1 MKKIEIDISNCYGIT
16 KLNTTFNLVNEKDH
30 KNSRIISI
38 YAPNGTMKTSLT
50 KCFKDWQDKKESK
63 DPRTDTIGTKS
74 ISIDDNELNNDDEI
88 SNKIHVI
95 QSYIQN
101 YKSNDNNIQKLLLN
115 TDLQQELTKA
125 TEELEEA
132 KNNLSNT
139 LNEFLRKKDII
150 NKKDNFL
157 NTVITFLKY
166 LNPDSNPQNNN
177 SKTDYDILINLKDIL
192 NSYKQD
198 SSINKYKEL
207 KYLTIFDEKVKNFI
221 ESNKENLDKYLNK
234 YNDLIKE
241 SNWFDGI
248 MDHNN
253 FEDIKNSLTNNNF
266 FKRAGNKIIVNDS
279 KNQSIKEMDEE
290 ELKKIINEE
299 MKKITEDK
307 DLNKIW
313 DKINKKLDA
322 NPNTRSFYKFIKENP
337 WLITD
342 LQDLTTLQK
351 KIITAYFLQIEDSY
365 NNYIQIYNSTKDNIK
380 NIETQA
386 KDKTNKTKW
395 QEVIEIF
402 NNRFFYLPYEV
413 SIGNTIDSILG
424 RGTPKIVT
432 KFKNSD
438 KQVDNENQNTLSE
451 GEKRT
456 LYLLHVIFDLEQ
468 LKTTTTDKILIIDDI
483 VDSFDYK
490 NKHAILEYINDTM
503 NNQNIYLII
512 LTHSFDLYRS
522 IANIFQLTI
531 NYISNKTETETKII
545 EITENTK
552 KETKDKTSINPIK
565 YWLELKNHKDFICS
579 IPLIRNLL
587 DYNKC
592 DNSLQKTL
600 NKVVH
605 YPLRDS
611 QNNNT
616 HNENHIDLSYLYTDI
631 KTYLNLSSQHTIDGL
646 DLNLNS
652 NQTFYDLVTKTATNI
667 ASKPESKQIINFNT
681 NLQDKIIIS
690 IALRLLLEKKIIEK
704 YNNDNKIS
712 NFFKQSQK
720 LDDSFNHNRTRK
732 LINKL
737 KKDYTVDDKIKG
749 LIDIV
754 NMISTNNIHINS
766 FIYEPLID
774 INIEDLIN
782 RYTELENTDLS
793 NLTSK

>member
-1 MKKIEIDISNCYGIT
+1 MEKIKIDISNCYGIT
-16 KLNTTFNLVNEKDH
+16 KLNTTFNLGYEKDH

-63 DPRTDTIGTKS
+63 DLRTDTIGTKS
-74 ISIDDNELNNDDEI
+74 ISIDDNKLNNDDEI
-88 SNKIHVI
+88 SDKIHVI

-125 TEELEEA
+125 TEELEKA
-132 KNNLSNT
+132 KNNLSIT
-139 LNEFLRKKDII
+139 LNNSLKI

-157 NTVITFLKY
+157 NTVIKFVKSLDS
-166 LNPDSNPQNNN
+166 DSNPQNNN

-192 NSYKQD
+192 NYYKQD
-198 SSINKYKEL
+198 NLINKYKEL
-207 KYLTIFDEKVKNFI
+207 KYLTIFDEKVKKFI
-221 ESNKENLDKYLNK
+221 EINKENLDKYLNK

-248 MDHNN
+248 MDHKN

-266 FKRAGNKIIVNDS
+266 FNRKDNKIIVSDS
-279 KNQSIKEMDEE
+279 KNQSIKEMDEQ
-290 ELKKIINEE
+290 ELKQIINEE

-307 DLNKIW
+307 DLNNIW
-313 DKINKKLDA
+313 DKINKAFDA
-322 NPNTRSFYKFIKENP
+322 NLSTRDFYGFIKQNP
-337 WLITD
+337 WLIPD

-351 KIITAYFLQIEDSY
+351 KIITSYFLQIEDSY
-365 NNYIQIYNSTKDNIK
+365 NDYIEIYNSTKDNIN

-386 KDKTNKTKW
+386 KDETNKTKW
-395 QEVIEIF
+395 QEVIKIF
-402 NNRFFYLPYEV
+402 NNRFFYLPYAVE
-413 SIGNTIDSILG
+413 IDNTIDSILG
-424 RGTPKIVT
+424 RGTPKIIT

-438 KQVDNENQNTLSE
+438 KEVDNDNQNTLSE

-545 EITENTK
+545 KITENTK
-552 KETKDKTSINPIK
+552 NKTSINPIK

-587 DYNKC
+587 DYKKG
-592 DNSLQKTL
+592 DNSLKQTL

-616 HNENHIDLSYLYTDI
+616 NNENHIALSVLYTDI
-631 KTYLNLSSQHTIDGL
+631 TTYLNLSPQHTIDGL
-646 DLNLNS
+646 DLKS
-652 NQTFYDLVTKTATNI
+652 NKTFYDLVIKTADIILTPDNLI
-667 ASKPESKQIINFNT
+667 QESESTYFNT

-690 IALRLLLEKKIIEK
+690 IAIRLLLEKKIIEK

-712 NFFKQSQK
+712 NFV
-720 LDDSFNHNRTRK
+720 NHNRTRR

-737 KKDYTVDDKIKG
+737 KTDYTVDDKIKG

-754 NMISTNNIHINS
+754 NMISSNNIHINS

>member
-1 MKKIEIDISNCYGIT
+1 MEKIKIDISNCYGIT
-16 KLNTTFNLVNEKDH
+16 KLNTTFNLGYEKDH

-63 DPRTDTIGTKS
+63 DLRTDTIGTKS
-74 ISIDDNELNNDDEI
+74 ISIDDNKLNNDDEI
-88 SNKIHVI
+88 SDKIHVI

-125 TEELEEA
+125 TEELEKA
-132 KNNLSNT
+132 KNNLSIT
-139 LNEFLRKKDII
+139 LNNSLKI

-157 NTVITFLKY
+157 NTVIKFVKSLDS
-166 LNPDSNPQNNN
+166 DSNPQNNN
-177 SKTDYDILINLKDIL
+177 SKTDYDNLINLKDIL
-192 NSYKQD
+192 NYYKQD
-198 SSINKYKEL
+198 NLINKYKEL
-207 KYLTIFDEKVKNFI
+207 KYLTIFDEKVKKFI
-221 ESNKENLDKYLNK
+221 EINKENLDKYLNK

-248 MDHNN
+248 MDHKN

-266 FKRAGNKIIVNDS
+266 FNRKDNKIIVSDS
-279 KNQSIKEMDEE
+279 KNQSIKEMDEQ
-290 ELKKIINEE
+290 ELKQIINEE

-307 DLNKIW
+307 DLNNIW
-313 DKINKKLDA
+313 DKINKAFDA
-322 NPNTRSFYKFIKENP
+322 NLSTRDFYGFIKQNP
-337 WLITD
+337 WLIPD

-351 KIITAYFLQIEDSY
+351 KIITSYFLQIEDSY
-365 NNYIQIYNSTKDNIK
+365 NDYIEIYNSTKDNIN

-386 KDKTNKTKW
+386 KDETNKTKW
-395 QEVIEIF
+395 QEVIKIF
-402 NNRFFYLPYEV
+402 NNRFFYLPYAVE
-413 SIGNTIDSILG
+413 IDNTIDSILG
-424 RGTPKIVT
+424 RGTPKIIT

-438 KQVDNENQNTLSE
+438 KEVDNDNQNTLSE

-545 EITENTK
+545 KITENTK
-552 KETKDKTSINPIK
+552 KDTKDKTSINPIK

-587 DYNKC
+587 DYTENK
-592 DNSLQKTL
+592 L
-600 NKVVH
+600 NIKLTDYLH
-605 YPLRDS
+605 YPLDS
-611 QNNNT
+611 KHKDLNT
-616 HNENHIDLSYLYTDI
+616 LFQSVNG
-631 KTYLNLSSQHTIDGL
+631 YLNLSPQHTIDGL
-646 DLNLNS
+646 DLKS
-652 NQTFYDLVTKTATNI
+652 NKTFYDLVIKTADIILTPDNLI
-667 ASKPESKQIINFNT
+667 QESESTYFNT

-690 IALRLLLEKKIIEK
+690 IAIRLLLEKKIIEK

-712 NFFKQSQK
+712 NFV
-720 LDDSFNHNRTRK
+720 NHNRTRR

-737 KKDYTVDDKIKG
+737 KTDYTVDDKIKG

-754 NMISTNNIHINS
+754 NMISSNNIHINS

>member
-1 MKKIEIDISNCYGIT
+1 MLPMEQWKHPLQSVLKIGKI
-16 KLNTTFNLVNEKDH
+16 K
-30 KNSRIISI
+30 R
-38 YAPNGTMKTSLT
+38 
-50 KCFKDWQDKKESK
+50 ESK
-63 DPRTDTIGTKS
+63 DLRTDTIGTKS
-74 ISIDDNELNNDDEI
+74 ISIDDNKLNNDDEI
-88 SNKIHVI
+88 SDKIHVI

-125 TEELEEA
+125 TEELEKA
-132 KNNLSNT
+132 KNNLSIT
-139 LNEFLRKKDII
+139 LNNSLKI

-157 NTVITFLKY
+157 NTVIKFVKSLDS
-166 LNPDSNPQNNN
+166 DSNPQNNN

-192 NSYKQD
+192 NYYKQD
-198 SSINKYKEL
+198 NLINKYKEL
-207 KYLTIFDEKVKNFI
+207 KYLTIFDEKVKKFI
-221 ESNKENLDKYLNK
+221 EINKENLDKYLNK

-248 MDHNN
+248 MDHKN

-266 FKRAGNKIIVNDS
+266 FNRKDNKIIVSDS
-279 KNQSIKEMDEE
+279 KNQSIKEMDEQ
-290 ELKKIINEE
+290 ELKQIINEE

-307 DLNKIW
+307 DLNNIW
-313 DKINKKLDA
+313 DKINKAFDA
-322 NPNTRSFYKFIKENP
+322 NLSTRDFYGFIKQNP
-337 WLITD
+337 WLIPD

-351 KIITAYFLQIEDSY
+351 KIITSYFLQIEDSY
-365 NNYIQIYNSTKDNIK
+365 NDYIEIYNSTKDNIN

-386 KDKTNKTKW
+386 KDETNKTKW
-395 QEVIEIF
+395 QEVIKIF
-402 NNRFFYLPYEV
+402 NNRFFYLPYAVE
-413 SIGNTIDSILG
+413 IDNTIDSILG
-424 RGTPKIVT
+424 RGTPKIIT

-438 KQVDNENQNTLSE
+438 KEVDNDNQNTLSE

-545 EITENTK
+545 KITENTK
-552 KETKDKTSINPIK
+552 KDTKTSINPIK

-587 DYNKC
+587 DYTENK
-592 DNSLQKTL
+592 L
-600 NKVVH
+600 NIKLTDYLH
-605 YPLRDS
+605 YPLDS
-611 QNNNT
+611 KHKDLNT
-616 HNENHIDLSYLYTDI
+616 LFQSVNG
-631 KTYLNLSSQHTIDGL
+631 YLNLSPQHTIDGL
-646 DLNLNS
+646 DLKS
-652 NQTFYDLVTKTATNI
+652 NKTFYDLVIKTADIILTPDNLI
-667 ASKPESKQIINFNT
+667 QESESTYFNT

-690 IALRLLLEKKIIEK
+690 IAIRLLLEKKIIEK

-712 NFFKQSQK
+712 NFV
-720 LDDSFNHNRTRK
+720 NHNKTRR

-737 KKDYTVDDKIKG
+737 KTDYTVDDKIKG

-754 NMISTNNIHINS
+754 NMISSNNIHINS

>member
-1 MKKIEIDISNCYGIT
+1 LEKIKIDISNCYGIT
-16 KLNTTFNLVNEKDH
+16 KLNTTFNLGYEKDH
-30 KNSRIISI
+30 KHSRIISI

-63 DPRTDTIGTKS
+63 DLRTDTIGTKS
-74 ISIDDNELNNDDEI
+74 ISIDDNKLNNDDEI
-88 SNKIHVI
+88 SDKIHVI

-125 TEELEEA
+125 TEELEKA
-132 KNNLSNT
+132 KNNLSIT
-139 LNEFLRKKDII
+139 LNNSLKI

-157 NTVITFLKY
+157 NTVIKFVKSLDS
-166 LNPDSNPQNNN
+166 DSNPQNNN

-192 NSYKQD
+192 NYYKQD
-198 SSINKYKEL
+198 NLINKYKEL
-207 KYLTIFDEKVKNFI
+207 KYLTIFDEKVKKFI
-221 ESNKENLDKYLNK
+221 EINKENLDKYLNK

-248 MDHNN
+248 MDHKN

-266 FKRAGNKIIVNDS
+266 FNRKDNKIIVSDS
-279 KNQSIKEMDEE
+279 KNQSIKEMDEQ
-290 ELKKIINEE
+290 ELKQIINEE

-307 DLNKIW
+307 DLNNIW
-313 DKINKKLDA
+313 DKINKAFDA
-322 NPNTRSFYKFIKENP
+322 NLSTRDFYGFIKQNP
-337 WLITD
+337 WLIPD

-351 KIITAYFLQIEDSY
+351 KIITSYFLQIEDSY
-365 NNYIQIYNSTKDNIK
+365 NDYIEIYNSTKDNIN

-386 KDKTNKTKW
+386 KDETNKTKW
-395 QEVIEIF
+395 QEVIKIF
-402 NNRFFYLPYEV
+402 NNRFFYLPYAVE
-413 SIGNTIDSILG
+413 IDNTIDSILG
-424 RGTPKIVT
+424 RGTPKIIT

-438 KQVDNENQNTLSE
+438 KEVDNDNQNTLSE

-545 EITENTK
+545 KITENTK
-552 KETKDKTSINPIK
+552 KDTKTSINPIK

-587 DYNKC
+587 DYKKG
-592 DNSLQKTL
+592 DNSLQQTL

-616 HNENHIDLSYLYTDI
+616 NNENHIALSVLYTDI
-631 KTYLNLSSQHTIDGL
+631 TTYLNLSPQHTIDGL
-646 DLNLNS
+646 DLKS
-652 NQTFYDLVTKTATNI
+652 NKTFYDLVIKTADIILTPDNLI
-667 ASKPESKQIINFNT
+667 QESESTYFNT

-690 IALRLLLEKKIIEK
+690 IAIRLLLEKKIIEK

-712 NFFKQSQK
+712 NFV
-720 LDDSFNHNRTRK
+720 NHNRTRR

-737 KKDYTVDDKIKG
+737 KTDYTVDDKIKG

-754 NMISTNNIHINS
+754 NMISSNNIHINS